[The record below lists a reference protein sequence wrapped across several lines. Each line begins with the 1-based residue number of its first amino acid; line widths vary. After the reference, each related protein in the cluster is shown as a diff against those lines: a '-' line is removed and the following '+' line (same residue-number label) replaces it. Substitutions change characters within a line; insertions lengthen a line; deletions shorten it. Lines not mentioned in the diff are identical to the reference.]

1 MDVRN
6 EVIDKLVISGC
17 SWSLGEMSLREDNFL
32 HKSHPG
38 MTEYLNY
45 KTVNLSTANGSNWQS
60 LYKVWIYLTVNKK
73 VDSSCCVIIFQTDF
87 ARSAVSEEFGVDYA
101 DILENCINLQHFYT
115 QLAEIFYIK
124 IAELSATYNVPIY
137 IVGALSDVDK
147 ELFSLYNSVN
157 NVICNSWIKLL
168 YNEHTPSLIP
178 CGLDSTYI
186 DIARL
191 ANRKDLSIE
200 MIEHSDS
207 VFTHFG
213 NMLELD
219 TFGPTFGD
227 FHPSREGHKIIANK
241 INNFFEE

>member
-1 MDVRN
+1 MV
-6 EVIDKLVISGC
+6 VIDKLVISGC
-17 SWSLGEMSLREDNFL
+17 SWSLGELSLKEDNFL

-45 KTVNLSTANGSNWQS
+45 KTVNLSTANGSNWKS
-60 LYKVWIYLTVNKK
+60 LYKVWTYLTVNKK
-73 VDSSCCVIIFQTDF
+73 VDSSYCVIIFQTDF
-87 ARSAVSEEFGVDYA
+87 AIS
-101 DILENCINLQHFYT
+101 
-115 QLAEIFYIK
+115 
-124 IAELSATYNVPIY
+124 ELSAMYNVPIY

-157 NVICNSWIKLL
+157 NVICSSWIKLL

-178 CGLDSTYI
+178 CGIDSTYI
-186 DIARL
+186 DVASL
-191 ANRKDLSIE
+191 ANRKDLGME
-200 MIEHSDS
+200 MIDHSDS
-207 VFTHFG
+207 VFTHFS

-227 FHPSREGHKIIANK
+227 FHPSREGHKIIANT